1 MKNLNF
7 LVAAYLLI
15 WSGLFLYL
23 VFISGQQKKLGQ
35 KLSMLEELIKKKDR

>member
-7 LVAAYLLI
+7 LVAAYLFI

-23 VFISGQQKKLGQ
+23 LFISGRQKKLGQ
-35 KLSMLEELIKKKDR
+35 KLEMLEELLKKKG